1 MINEKENYQ
10 IILAGKIHFPAILQ
24 LFETVIANSAA
35 RGLQTWNKIDECS
48 LQLDIEKGNQYI
60 LTGDHGP
67 AGVFTIQPEDRLIW
81 KEMDNQ
87 KSLYLHRIAIAP
99 DQKGKKLFDVI
110 LRWAIHFAKQR
121 SLLSI
126 RMDTWSDNQRLI
138 DYYRQYGFTVVGT
151 STTAD
156 HQDLPLQN
164 RNLTVVLLER
174 LL

>member
-99 DQKGKKLFDVI
+99 DQKGKNYLMSFFDG
-110 LRWAIHFAKQR
+110 LSTSRNSGTCHRFAWIPGR
-121 SLLSI
+121 I
-126 RMDTWSDNQRLI
+126 TND
-138 DYYRQYGFTVVGT
+138 
-151 STTAD
+151 
-156 HQDLPLQN
+156 
-164 RNLTVVLLER
+164 
-174 LL
+174 